1 MRVVG
6 VRRALRFSPHN
17 EANDLAILQA
27 VVDAFGGVVV
37 EEEADGLAK
46 ALAEASLVFTMGRT
60 QQALCC
66 LAAAEREGVLVLNPA
81 KGVRNCNRKTLD
93 LLARRNNISV
103 PPVDGEHGYWLKRAD
118 VSAQNHSDIVFC
130 ASQGELEKAREEFVR
145 QGITDYLVQAH
156 LQGDLVKFYGVSGTG
171 FFRVFYPGDDGLS
184 KFGDEAIN
192 GRPHHYDYDMEALQ
206 QMAEQMAVVAECP
219 VYGGDAVIS
228 PTGSFAIIDFNDW
241 PSFSRCRDEAARAIC
256 QLAEKIMAK

>member
-60 QQALCC
+60 QQALCS

-130 ASQGELEKAREEFVR
+130 ANQGELEKVREEFVR

-192 GRPHHYDYDMEALQ
+192 GRPHHYDYDMGALQ

-256 QLAEKIMAK
+256 QLAEKIMAR

>member
-27 VVDAFGGVVV
+27 VVDAFGGIVV

-46 ALAEASLVFTMGRT
+46 ALTEASLVFTMGRT
-60 QQALCC
+60 QQALCS

-130 ASQGELEKAREEFVR
+130 ANQGELEKAREEFVR

-192 GRPHHYDYDMEALQ
+192 GQPHHYDYDMGALQ

>member
-27 VVDAFGGVVV
+27 VVDAFRGVVV
-37 EEEADGLAK
+37 EEEAADLAE
-46 ALAEASLVFTMGRT
+46 ALSEASLVFTMGRT
-60 QQALCC
+60 RQALCC
-66 LAAAEREGVLVLNPA
+66 LAEAEKKGVVVLNPVC
-81 KGVRNCNRKTLD
+81 GVRNCNRKTLD
-93 LLARRNNISV
+93 LLARRNNIPV
-103 PPVDGEHGYWLKRAD
+103 PPIEGEYGYWLKRAD

-130 ASQGELEKAREEFVR
+130 VNQGELEKAREEFVR

-156 LQGDLVKFYGVSGTG
+156 LQGDLVKFYGVGGTG
-171 FFRVFYPGDDGLS
+171 FFRVFYPGDDGVS

-192 GRPHHYDYDMEALQ
+192 GLPHHYGYDKGALQ
-206 QMAEQMAVVAECP
+206 RMAEKMATVAECP

-228 PTGSFAIIDFNDW
+228 ATGSFAIIDFNDW
-241 PSFSRCRDEAARAIC
+241 PSFSRCREEAARAIC
-256 QLAEKIMAK
+256 QLADKIMAK